1 VNAVVEASGLGK
13 RYRRR
18 WALADCTLA
27 IPVGRVV
34 GLVGPN
40 GAGKTTL
47 LQLAAGLLAPTAG
60 TITVLGKR
68 PGAPAQLRAVGFVAQ
83 DTPTY
88 AGLSVAGHLRMGGW
102 LNPGWD
108 SELAERRVRQ
118 LGLNLRQRAGSLSG
132 GQRAQLTRWLAVKLG
147 VVGAFS
153 IIAAGL
159 LSLMVTWW
167 SGPFDALGV
176 TAGLLIRRTLP
187 AMAVTVVI
195 FAAVQFAVPLWV
207 RPHLRQE
214 LTYQPA
220 SRYWALQWLE
230 TAIYLAGVLLLSGLC
245 FLRIRRGRPA
255 EGVRGRPGQPTVLQS
270 WPRPAPSHQSA

>member
-1 VNAVVEASGLGK
+1 
-13 RYRRR
+13 
-18 WALADCTLA
+18 
-27 IPVGRVV
+27 
-34 GLVGPN
+34 
-40 GAGKTTL
+40 
-47 LQLAAGLLAPTAG
+47 
-60 TITVLGKR
+60 
-68 PGAPAQLRAVGFVAQ
+68 
-83 DTPTY
+83 
-88 AGLSVAGHLRMGGW
+88 
-102 LNPGWD
+102 
-108 SELAERRVRQ
+108 
-118 LGLNLRQRAGSLSG
+118 
-132 GQRAQLTRWLAVKLG
+132 
-147 VVGAFS
+147 
-153 IIAAGL
+153 
-159 LSLMVTWW
+159 LMVTWW
-167 SGPFDALGV
+167 SGPFDQAYQIRITPSVFHESGVVPVGYAAFAFALGV